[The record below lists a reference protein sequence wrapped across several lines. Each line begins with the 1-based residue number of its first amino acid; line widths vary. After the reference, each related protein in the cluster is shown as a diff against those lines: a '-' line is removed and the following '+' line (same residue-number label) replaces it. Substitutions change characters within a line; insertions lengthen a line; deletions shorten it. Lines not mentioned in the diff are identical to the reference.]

1 LSVTLNILVTM
12 SFWMDLGWKAIRGFL
27 NKEATITLAITI
39 KSFENFIVDFVKN
52 FVVVI
57 DIS

>member
-1 LSVTLNILVTM
+1 M